1 MNWLQKR
8 VVLHLILHW
17 LGFITK
23 EKTCALFLESPK
35 LRTLIRALGLCPS
48 RVRYM
53 GMVQVL
59 LKKMTEQLFTSSQHL
74 LIDITLNFRYLNQE
88 LSNRA

>member
-53 GMVQVL
+53 GMVC
-59 LKKMTEQLFTSSQHL
+59 QLSTWKDSDTLPLSSWK
-74 LIDITLNFRYLNQE
+74 
-88 LSNRA
+88 AA